1 MAQIELASVENDN
14 LTKIENI
21 AEDAAELLR
30 GLESTAR
37 VIHTLGTGD
46 NPNYVDHEDVAHM
59 MGSFR
64 EQISTIRDSIEG
76 ISDLVTKARNER
88 RGNVKAAK

>member
-1 MAQIELASVENDN
+1 MAKAELASVENDN
-14 LTKIENI
+14 LSRIDSI

-37 VIHTLGTGD
+37 VIHILGTGD

-64 EQISTIRDSIEG
+64 EQLSTIRDSIEV
-76 ISDLVTKARNER
+76 ISDLVTRAQNER
-88 RGNVKAAK
+88 RGNAKAAR

>member
-1 MAQIELASVENDN
+1 MAQTRLASVENDN
-14 LTKIENI
+14 LSQIDSI

-30 GLESTAR
+30 GLESTAQ
-37 VIHTLGTGD
+37 VIHILGTGD

-64 EQISTIRDSIEG
+64 EQLGTIRDSIEG
-76 ISDLVTKARNER
+76 ISDLVTRVRNER
-88 RGNVKAAK
+88 RGTAKAAK